1 MPLEPMSIAL
11 LALLGLLGGFMA
23 GLLGIGGGM
32 ILVPFT
38 SAILAAQGVGAELAL
53 KMAIA
58 TSMATIVFTSISSV
72 RAHHRRG
79 AVRWDLVRRLAPGIV
94 AGAALASLGAFAL
107 IKGPALGV
115 VFAVFV
121 FFSGTQMLL
130 NKKPAA
136 TRQLPGAAGL
146 AGMGGV
152 IVCATF

>member
-79 AVRWDLVRRLAPGIV
+79 AVRQPGGVCPHQGACAGGGVRGFR
-94 AGAALASLGAFAL
+94 
-107 IKGPALGV
+107 
-115 VFAVFV
+115 V
-121 FFSGTQMLL
+121 FFGHAD
-130 NKKPAA
+130 AA
-136 TRQLPGAAGL
+136 E
-146 AGMGGV
+146 
-152 IVCATF
+152 